1 MHETILKKH
10 GIAHWSVIK
19 HARQHEDLVILTK
32 PRKQCNKQ
40 TFMEVGI
47 AYWEDPYL
55 APREL
60 VAS

>member
-19 HARQHEDLVILTK
+19 HARQHEDLVILT
-32 PRKQCNKQ
+32 NKQ

-55 APREL
+55 APRKL